1 MISPSCG
8 QGWSGNKQGHTTE
21 DDGKEQHLLEHGGHR
36 GDSEKVPLSFT
47 RRM

>member
-21 DDGKEQHLLEHGGHR
+21 DDGKRTTSSLEHGGHR
-36 GDSEKVPLSFT
+36 GDS
-47 RRM
+47 